1 MRLIDLGMPISV
13 NGRGGWGPKKQ
24 GFMAVRLP
32 VHHAIDPELRRLG
45 LTPVEIADMGRAL
58 CAANAS
64 TTGTT

>member
-1 MRLIDLGMPISV
+1 M
-13 NGRGGWGPKKQ
+13 GPKSA

-45 LTPVEIADMGRAL
+45 LTPVEIADIGRAL